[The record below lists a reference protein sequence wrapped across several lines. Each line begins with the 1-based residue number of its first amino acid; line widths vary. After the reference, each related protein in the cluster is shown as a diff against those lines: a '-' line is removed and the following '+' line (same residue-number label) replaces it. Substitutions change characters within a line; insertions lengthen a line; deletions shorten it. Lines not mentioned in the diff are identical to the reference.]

1 MNERLTDIKERYEP
15 IENYGVI
22 GNLHTVVLISKKGSI
37 DFMSY
42 TRFDSPT
49 VFAAL
54 LDANK
59 GGHFSIDPTMDNIV
73 YKQLY
78 LPDTAILI
86 TRFLSDQGIAEIM
99 DFMPIYEDEAN
110 CAIVRK
116 VTTIRGE
123 IDYKMHCCPRF
134 DYARAT
140 HTTIKETGSVT
151 FKGNDELSSTLH
163 ILSDAELAIN
173 NGDVSASFTL
183 KERESVYFILEST
196 EHKQQRTASLTD
208 YIENCYRNTISFWQ
222 GWIEKS
228 NYRGRWMEM
237 VNRSTITLKL
247 LTSYRFGSVVAA
259 ATFGLPES
267 IGGKRNWD
275 YRYTWIRDASF
286 TMYVFLKLGF
296 MDEAAAFLKWIQR
309 QCVKGRLQLMYA
321 VDGRTDLQEYCLE
334 HWEGYKGSKPVRIGN
349 QAHIQFQLDVYGELL
364 DTIYLFNAYGG
375 EITYGFWQEI
385 AQQVEIV
392 TEKWKEPDHGIWEI
406 RNDKKEFLYSRLM
419 CWVAMDRAIK
429 IAENRSFPYD
439 REKWEA
445 VRNEIFHSIYDEFWN
460 EEVQSFVQYKG
471 TTAIDASALMM
482 PLRNFISPVESKWVK
497 TMHAIANELR
507 VDVLIYRYNN
517 MLTHVDGL
525 TDAEGTFSMCSFWFV
540 ECLAKS
546 GHVEK
551 ARELFEK
558 MLSYTNHLGLFS
570 EEIGAKGEQLG
581 NYPQAFTHLGLISAA
596 LTLNELLGKEEKD
609 KYK

>member
-1 MNERLTDIKERYEP
+1 MNERTTDIKDRYEP

-22 GNLHTVVLISKKGSI
+22 GNLHTVALISKKGSI

-49 VFAAL
+49 VFASL
-54 LDANK
+54 LDADK
-59 GGHFSIDPTMDNIV
+59 GGHFSIDPVLDNIV

-86 TRFLSDQGIAEIM
+86 TRFLSDQGIAEVM
-99 DFMPIYEDEAN
+99 DFMPINEDESN
-110 CAIVRK
+110 CAIIRK

-123 IDYKMHCCPRF
+123 IDYHMHCCPRF

-140 HTTIKETGSVT
+140 HTTTKITSGVT
-151 FKGNDELSSTLH
+151 FKGNDELCSTLH
-163 ILSDAELAIN
+163 ILSDANLEIN
-173 NGDVSASFTL
+173 NGDVSSSFTL
-183 KERESVYFILEST
+183 KARESVYFILEST
-196 EHKQQRTASLTD
+196 EHKEQRPSSLAD
-208 YIENCYRNTISFWQ
+208 YIEDSYKDTMSFWQ
-222 GWIEKS
+222 DWIEKS

-247 LTSYRFGSVVAA
+247 LTSFRFGSVVAA

-321 VDGRTDLQEYCLE
+321 VDGRTDLQEYFLE
-334 HWEGYKGSKPVRIGN
+334 HWEGYMGSKPVRIGN
-349 QAHIQFQLDVYGELL
+349 QAHVQFQLDVYGELL
-364 DTIYLFNAYGG
+364 DTIYLFNSYGG

-392 TEKWKEPDHGIWEI
+392 TEKWREPDHGIWEI

-429 IAENRSFPYD
+429 IAESRSFPYD
-439 REKWEA
+439 RERWEK

-525 TDAEGTFSMCSFWFV
+525 TDQEGTFSMCSFWFV
-540 ECLAKS
+540 ECLAMS

-570 EEIGAKGEQLG
+570 EEIGAKGQQLG

-596 LTLNELLGKEEKD
+596 LTLNELLGKEEKS

>member
-1 MNERLTDIKERYEP
+1 
-15 IENYGVI
+15 
-22 GNLHTVVLISKKGSI
+22 
-37 DFMSY
+37 
-42 TRFDSPT
+42 
-49 VFAAL
+49 
-54 LDANK
+54 
-59 GGHFSIDPTMDNIV
+59 
-73 YKQLY
+73 
-78 LPDTAILI
+78 
-86 TRFLSDQGIAEIM
+86 
-99 DFMPIYEDEAN
+99 
-110 CAIVRK
+110 
-116 VTTIRGE
+116 
-123 IDYKMHCCPRF
+123 
-134 DYARAT
+134 
-140 HTTIKETGSVT
+140 
-151 FKGNDELSSTLH
+151 
-163 ILSDAELAIN
+163 
-173 NGDVSASFTL
+173 
-183 KERESVYFILEST
+183 
-196 EHKQQRTASLTD
+196 
-208 YIENCYRNTISFWQ
+208 
-222 GWIEKS
+222 
-228 NYRGRWMEM
+228 
-237 VNRSTITLKL
+237 
-247 LTSYRFGSVVAA
+247 
-259 ATFGLPES
+259 
-267 IGGKRNWD
+267 
-275 YRYTWIRDASF
+275 
-286 TMYVFLKLGF
+286 
-296 MDEAAAFLKWIQR
+296 
-309 QCVKGRLQLMYA
+309 MYA

-334 HWEGYKGSKPVRIGN
+334 HWEGYMGSKPVRIGN
-349 QAHIQFQLDVYGELL
+349 QAHVQFQLDVYGELL
-364 DTIYLFNAYGG
+364 DTIYLFNTYGG

-392 TEKWKEPDHGIWEI
+392 TEKWREPDHGIWEI

-419 CWVAMDRAIK
+419 CWVTMDRAIK
-429 IAENRSFPYD
+429 IAENRSFPYN

-596 LTLNELLGKEEKD
+596 LTLNELLAKEEKD